1 MVLSILVVL
10 FYGILTVVVLIK
22 VKASEKNKVQPNDG
36 SKQEKS
42 KWNFLISEINN
53 DVKGAAYVIAL
64 NGLKDFLIPIV
75 VVFSVENLVG

>member
-1 MVLSILVVL
+1 M
-10 FYGILTVVVLIK
+10 
-22 VKASEKNKVQPNDG
+22 QPNDG